1 MSFLKKSSKTLCR
14 KEFELLTITLH
25 LLEYKSLQ
33 GKTTTDLETF
43 LLNTQ
48 GRNMLLPN
56 SIALQCHLGSLRKG

>member
-25 LLEYKSLQ
+25 LLEYKGLQ

-48 GRNMLLPN
+48 G
-56 SIALQCHLGSLRKG
+56 